1 MIKTIGFMTKT
12 EEFEIIKAFI
22 QGDESAFNKIANKY
36 QQQIYWQIRRM
47 LGSHLDADEVTQE
60 VLIVLYNKLSTFKFN
75 SALST
80 WIYKITSTRTLNYIR
95 KQKLRQFIGLEDES
109 IIKMSSKNDIIKS
122 AEDKEKL
129 EMLENVLQKLSI
141 KQREVFIYR
150 KFDSLSYEEISE
162 ITGKSVGGLKANYF
176 NAIKK
181 ISELMNEK
189 D

>member
-1 MIKTIGFMTKT
+1 MTKT

-22 QGDESAFNKIANKY
+22 QGDESAFNKIVRKY
-36 QQQIYWQIRRM
+36 QQQIYWQVRRM

-60 VLIVLYNKLSTFKFN
+60 VLIVLYKKLNTFKFN

-95 KQKLRQFIGLEDES
+95 KQKLRQFIGIEDENVAQIS
-109 IIKMSSKNDIIKS
+109 NGNDIVKS

-129 EMLENVLQKLSI
+129 EILENVLQKLPV

-150 KFDSLSYEEISE
+150 KFDSLTYEEISE
-162 ITGKSVGGLKANYF
+162 ITGKSVGGLKASYF

-181 ISELMNEK
+181 VSELMDGK
-189 D
+189 L